1 MFPCQDVC
9 LNEEHPGKRHL
20 SALWDF
26 RLNKMSSSFH
36 SLSCRHYHL
45 KDFDFPKWRPK
56 FLTSEMSVA
65 DVGNKRQSAHVSITV
80 FLDVLLIL
88 AVQTTLSWETKA
100 TLCWPVWRNWHYDC
114 CAGTTT
120 LRFWTNYRLTGST
133 SPHQIFVVSFLKL
146 QDTSFRLSLWARF
159 SIWCW

>member
-26 RLNKMSSSFH
+26 RLNKMSSSFL

-45 KDFDFPKWRPK
+45 KGFDFPKWRRK
-56 FLTSEMSVA
+56 FLTSGMSVA
-65 DVGNKRQSAHVSITV
+65 DVGNNRQSAHVSITV

-88 AVQTTLSWETKA
+88 AVKTTRQLRNKCNALLACLEKL
-100 TLCWPVWRNWHYDC
+100 TLWLVHRVGLKWCDND
-114 CAGTTT
+114 
-120 LRFWTNYRLTGST
+120 FLTGGVLCLVISHNVQLN
-133 SPHQIFVVSFLKL
+133 SSHIYLA
-146 QDTSFRLSLWARF
+146 RLNVGK
-159 SIWCW
+159 